1 MLIIGKAGLMRII
14 KGVCLHPAV
23 FLLLTLG
30 FHVPVYLSQASE
42 TSYEVLKMN
51 GRSRA
56 EV

>member
-23 FLLLTLG
+23 FLLTTLS
-30 FHVPVYLSQASE
+30 FHVPVYLSQDSE

-51 GRSRA
+51 GRSRT